1 MSTPNEKAL
10 VARQSEEPSVALML
24 QTFIEK
30 GITAESV
37 GAFSQ
42 LCELK
47 ERMDAKQAER
57 EFAADF
63 LALKKALPAVRAM
76 KPVMN
81 KDGQSVRYTFAPLEE
96 IDAALSGP
104 AMAHG
109 FTYSFSEGEAQAGKV
124 TKVCTV
130 THKGGHSKSNSFTVR
145 IGSGPPGSSESQSD
159 GAAHSYAKRGALCD
173 AFGIIV
179 EKDTDGDDARTLGA
193 YITQEQAD
201 ELREMCDDVNANRV
215 KFLAFAQADSFEH
228 IHAAKLESLKSEL
241 MRKAAQK

>member
-81 KDGQSVRYTFAPLEE
+81 KD
-96 IDAALSGP
+96 ALSGP